1 MLLILSGKDFPWSIT
16 NYNLADY
23 IFAGGC
29 MPAYVETWKAR
40 ARQLKVDV
48 YALYLAY
55 KDPRTPWYA
64 KVFTAIVVGYA
75 FSPIDLIP
83 DPIPVLGYLD
93 DLVLIPLGVFLAL
106 KMIPSQVMVECRLK
120 AREVMAQGKPVSKL
134 AAAVIVLIWVG
145 LVVLMGMM
153 AYRWVRH

>member
-1 MLLILSGKDFPWSIT
+1 
-16 NYNLADY
+16 
-23 IFAGGC
+23 
-29 MPAYVETWKAR
+29 MPAFVDTWKAR
-40 ARQLKVDV
+40 AYQLKVEV

-106 KMIPSQVMVECRLK
+106 KMIPTEVMVECRLK
-120 AREVMAQGKPVSKL
+120 AREVMAQGKPVNKL

-145 LVVLMGMM
+145 LAVLMGVMV
-153 AYRWVRH
+153 YRWVSR